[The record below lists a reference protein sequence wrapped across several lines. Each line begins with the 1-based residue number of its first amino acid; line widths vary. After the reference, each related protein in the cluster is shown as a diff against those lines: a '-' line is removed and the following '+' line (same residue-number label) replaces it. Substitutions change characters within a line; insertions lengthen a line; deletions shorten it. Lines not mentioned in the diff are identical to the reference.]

1 MHAILTALDPEDNFP
16 RVAKT
21 LVERLDSICPEKC
34 PTTTMS
40 IEEIH
45 HYAGKRAMVN
55 FLIEIH
61 EDQTNPEN

>member
-1 MHAILTALDPEDNFP
+1 MYLALTDSKETFP
-16 RVAKT
+16 RITKT
-21 LVERLDSICPEKC
+21 LISKLEEICPEKC
-34 PTTTMS
+34 PSPEMS
-40 IEEIH
+40 LEEIH

>member
-1 MHAILTALDPEDNFP
+1 MLTALNQEETFP
-16 RVAKT
+16 RITKT
-21 LVERLDSICPEKC
+21 LIERLDAICPEKC
-34 PTTTMS
+34 PTPEMTL
-40 IEEIH
+40 EAIH

>member
-1 MHAILTALDPEDNFP
+1 MYLATLESEDNFP
-16 RVAKT
+16 RVTKT
-21 LVERLDSICPEKC
+21 LVDRLNAICPEKC
-34 PTTTMS
+34 PSPEMS
-40 IEEIH
+40 LEEIH